1 MRENVRVHS
10 ADFFEDDIGA
20 AIEIHGGARSVS
32 ALNVEL
38 LDRLR
43 SGPLPDE
50 TDLSA
55 AEGLFDLV
63 EHELIAYGTSGSDL
77 TDQQS
82 ILLIRTL
89 EAVTRRLGIPINLP
103 FRSFSTFR
111 SYWVRRG
118 ASGGGGWDARR
129 VIIADLFDP
138 ARKRLENLASNVSP
152 ELDEQF
158 IANLR
163 DPAAIRENLK
173 RLQGIV
179 ETDPPLAIGTAK
191 ELVES
196 TAKTVLLQLKREVN
210 DKADVPAL
218 VRQAQEAL
226 WLAPQAA
233 GSGPDRTQE
242 VRRILGGLMNI
253 TTGIAELRNRGYGTG
268 HGSSGERVGLRPRHA
283 RLAVNAAMTWCS
295 LILDTLADPEAPWRT
310 EADPAQPTWDEL

>member
-1 MRENVRVHS
+1 MRKNVRVHS
-10 ADFFEDDIGA
+10 ADFFEDDVGA
-20 AIEIHGGARSVS
+20 AIEIHGGARSVPV
-32 ALNVEL
+32 LNVEL

-50 TDLSA
+50 PDLSA

-103 FRSFSTFR
+103 FRSFSSFR
-111 SYWVRRG
+111 SYWIRRG
-118 ASGGGGWDARR
+118 ASGGGWDARR

-138 ARKRLENLASNVSP
+138 ARKRLENLASNVGP
-152 ELDEQF
+152 ELDEHL

-210 DKADVPAL
+210 NKADVPAL
-218 VRQAQEAL
+218 VHQAQEAL
-226 WLAPQAA
+226 WLAPHA

-268 HGSSGERVGLRPRHA
+268 HGSGGERVGLRPRHA

-310 EADPAQPTWDEL
+310 EADRAQPAPDEL